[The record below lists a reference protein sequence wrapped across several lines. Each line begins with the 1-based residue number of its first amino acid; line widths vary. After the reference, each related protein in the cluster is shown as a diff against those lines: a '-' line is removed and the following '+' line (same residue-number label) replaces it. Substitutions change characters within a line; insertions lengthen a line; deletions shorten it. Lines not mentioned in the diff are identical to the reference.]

1 MKRRKDVSSEYFET
15 QDVRVVLNTDS
26 INPIPGYAYLS
37 VYNYQDWIPVQWG
50 KIKGQQVTFD
60 KMGKDIV
67 YLPTYY
73 AKGKSIPAGQ
83 PFWLKSDG
91 TLQICLPTEKRG
103 KS

>member
-1 MKRRKDVSSEYFET
+1 
-15 QDVRVVLNTDS
+15 
-26 INPIPGYAYLS
+26 
-37 VYNYQDWIPVQWG
+37 
-50 KIKGQQVTFD
+50 
-60 KMGKDIV
+60 MGKDIV

-91 TLQICLPTEKRG
+91 TLQKSVCQRRKEG

>member
-1 MKRRKDVSSEYFET
+1 M
-15 QDVRVVLNTDS
+15 L
-26 INPIPGYAYLS
+26 I
-37 VYNYQDWIPVQWG
+37 YQFTTIKTGFLFQWG

-83 PFWLKSDG
+83 PFWFKS
-91 TLQICLPTEKRG
+91 
-103 KS
+103 